1 MVTHNWFKNCLT
13 FNFVSINIS
22 MENVIFFTMQ
32 RRTGISDLS
41 LENICAMIFSI
52 RKIKPTK
59 EIVIRDHLLICNK
72 THSLTNFL
80 FWDMGIIN
88 TFLKSKKPCW
98 LNVTDLYWIRIL
110 VLLNCFPSTIIRSL
124 IVSITWYYYFIVS
137 ASRKDIKIPLCLL
150 ALLCKRL
157 I

>member
-1 MVTHNWFKNCLT
+1 
-13 FNFVSINIS
+13 

-41 LENICAMIFSI
+41 LENICAMILSI

-72 THSLTNFL
+72 IPFVDQFPILRYGHYKYILEIKETLLIKRDRPVLNKNISSAKLLPFDNNQKLDHFYYIVIL
-80 FWDMGIIN
+80 FY
-88 TFLKSKKPCW
+88 C
-98 LNVTDLYWIRIL
+98 
-110 VLLNCFPSTIIRSL
+110 
-124 IVSITWYYYFIVS
+124 S
-137 ASRKDIKIPLCLL
+137 ASRKRKDIKIPLCLP
-150 ALLCKRL
+150 ALLWKRL